1 MGKSSKKVTKSEAAA
16 VVATPIK
23 SLKKGKREAE
33 ELIEKKVV
41 SAKKQKVEEK
51 KIESKN
57 DKKVLKKKVESSS
70 EDDSSSESEELP
82 KVKALPAKNGVAHS
96 DSDSDSEESSGVEEA
111 PKKAPAAPA
120 KNEKA
125 APKKKEESSDDE
137 SSEDESSS
145 DDEDVPATKKAAPAA
160 AAKKKDES
168 SSEEESSS
176 DEDDAPAK
184 KAAPAKKV
192 AAPAAKKKDESSSED
207 ESSSDEDVAPAK
219 KAPATTPAATKKEE
233 FSDESESEESEEE
246 ESSEDEDE
254 KPAQT
259 PKKTV
264 IATLNPLH
272 GGDVKMTEADNS
284 PKTPSTPNVQSGG
297 SKTLFVGNLA
307 FSIEQADVE
316 NFFKSAGEVVDVRF
330 AMGQDNSF
338 RGFGHVEFATAEAAA
353 KAMELNGQEL
363 LGREVRLDMAKERG
377 AATPFSG
384 GRDSQSFQRGGAA
397 KGQTVFIRGF
407 NKFDGE
413 DQIRSALE
421 EHFGGCGE
429 ITRVS
434 IPKDQEGGVKGIA
447 YVDFTEGAAVSKALE
462 LSGSQLGD
470 STLYVD
476 EAKPRDNNAS
486 GGGRG
491 GGRGFGRSGGRDS
504 GGRFGGGGR
513 RGGGRGGRSGG
524 RGFGNKPSFA
534 SSGKKTTFDD

>member
-259 PKKTV
+259 PKKT
-264 IATLNPLH
+264 

>member
-1 MGKSSKKVTKSEAAA
+1 MGKSSKKVTKTEAAA

-96 DSDSDSEESSGVEEA
+96 DSDSEESSGVEEA

-120 KNEKA
+120 KNGKA

-145 DDEDVPATKKAAPAA
+145 DDEDVPATKKATPAA

-176 DEDDAPAK
+176 DEDDALAK
-184 KAAPAKKV
+184 KAAPAKK
-192 AAPAAKKKDESSSED
+192 AAALATKKKDDSSSED
-207 ESSSDEDVAPAK
+207 ESSSDEDVALAK
-219 KAPATTPAATKKEE
+219 KAPATTPAAPKKDES
-233 FSDESESEESEEE
+233 SDESESEESDE

-254 KPAQT
+254 KPAKT
-259 PKKTV
+259 PKKT
-264 IATLNPLH
+264 
-272 GGDVKMTEADNS
+272 GGDVKMTEADNT
-284 PKTPSTPNVQSGG
+284 PKTPSTPNVLSGG

-397 KGQTVFIRGF
+397 QGQTVFIRGF

-447 YVDFTEGAAVSKALE
+447 YVDFTEGAAVNKALE

-470 STLYVD
+470 ITLYVD

-513 RGGGRGGRSGG
+513 RGGGRGGRDSGGRFSGGGRSGG
-524 RGFGNKPSFA
+524 RGYGNKPSFA